1 MKGIILAGGFGTRL
15 YPMTTN
21 ISKQLLPI
29 YDKPMIYY
37 SLSTLMRLKIRDILI
52 ISSKEFIN
60 IYKNIFKYSYKL
72 GIKISYLS
80 QNYPNGIAESFII
93 GKDFIGKDNVTLI
106 LGDNF
111 FYGLNSG
118 ILKFEEFKKNF
129 GAKIFAY
136 KVNEP
141 QNYGV
146 INIYKNNKIKNI
158 IEKPKKPNS
167 NYVATG
173 LYVYDNNVI
182 KKVTKLKPSKRGELE
197 ITDLNNLYIKEKKL
211 EAIFLQSGSVWLDA
225 GTSQDLL
232 KASQFVQTVQDRQKI
247 LIGSPEE
254 TAYFNNWVSKNKLKG
269 IISHMPENE
278 YSKHLINLL

>member
-111 FYGLNSG
+111 FYGLNSE

-197 ITDLNNLYIKEKKL
+197 ITDLNNIYIKEKKL

-269 IISHMPENE
+269 IISLMPENE
-278 YSKHLINLL
+278 YSKHLINLI